1 MMKSSD
7 MEKVETILNKIKY
20 IKVDIIHLLKAK
32 QEGIGDACIRINHR
46 FYEMDGNIVQT
57 ILDKYNSELNEN
69 IKELEKL
76 GVEYVDE
83 TAKTTTEN

>member
-7 MEKVETILNKIKY
+7 IEKVETILHKINS
-20 IKVDIIHLLKAK
+20 LKKETATLNRSK
-32 QEGIGDACIRINHR
+32 EEGIDDACVRINHR
-46 FYEMDGNIVQT
+46 FYEMDESIVQT
-57 ILDKYNSELNEN
+57 ILDKFNSELNGC

-83 TAKTTTEN
+83 NA

>member
-7 MEKVETILNKIKY
+7 MEKVEAILKKIRRL
-20 IKVDIIHLLKAK
+20 KVDIRFLNEAK
-32 QEGIGDACIRINHR
+32 QEGIDDSCVRINYR
-46 FYEMDGNIVQT
+46 FYEMDVSIVQT
-57 ILDKYNSELNEN
+57 ILDKISSELNRC

-83 TAKTTTEN
+83 TA

>member
-1 MMKSSD
+1 MMKSND
-7 MEKVETILNKIKY
+7 IEKVETILNKIKY
-20 IKVDIIHLLKAK
+20 LKVDIRYLLQAK
-32 QEGIGDACIRINHR
+32 REGINDSCIRINHR

>member
-7 MEKVETILNKIKY
+7 MEKAEAILKKIRRL
-20 IKVDIIHLLKAK
+20 KVDIGFLNEAK
-32 QEGIGDACIRINHR
+32 QKGIDDSCVRINYR
-46 FYEMDGNIVQT
+46 FYEMDVSIVQT
-57 ILDKYNSELNEN
+57 ILDKISSELNRY

-83 TAKTTTEN
+83 TA

>member
-20 IKVDIIHLLKAK
+20 LKVDIRFLNEAK
-32 QEGIGDACIRINHR
+32 QKGINDSCIRINRR
-46 FYEMDGNIVQT
+46 FYEIDGSIVET
-57 ILDKYNSELNEN
+57 ILDKFCSELNGYVE
-69 IKELEKL
+69 ELKQL

-83 TAKTTTEN
+83 TA

>member
-20 IKVDIIHLLKAK
+20 LKK
-32 QEGIGDACIRINHR
+32 ESEILNRSKEDGIYETHVRINNR
-46 FYEMDGNIVQT
+46 FYEIDEDLAQIV
-57 ILDKYNSELNEN
+57 LDKFNSELNGY
-69 IKELEKL
+69 IKELEEL

-83 TAKTTTEN
+83 TA

>member
-7 MEKVETILNKIKY
+7 MEKVEAILKKIRRL
-20 IKVDIIHLLKAK
+20 KVDVRFLNEAK
-32 QEGIGDACIRINHR
+32 QEGIDDSCVRINHR
-46 FYEMDGNIVQT
+46 FCEMDVSIVQT
-57 ILDKYNSELNEN
+57 ILDKISSELNRC

-83 TAKTTTEN
+83 TA

>member
-20 IKVDIIHLLKAK
+20 LKVDIRFLNDAK

>member
-20 IKVDIIHLLKAK
+20 LKVDIRFLNDAK
-32 QEGIGDACIRINHR
+32 KEGINDSCVRINRR
-46 FYEMDGNIVQT
+46 FYEMDGSIVQT
-57 ILDKYNSELNEN
+57 ILDKFNSEMNGYIE
-69 IKELEKL
+69 ELKQL

-83 TAKTTTEN
+83 ND

>member
-7 MEKVETILNKIKY
+7 MEKVETIL
-20 IKVDIIHLLKAK
+20 
-32 QEGIGDACIRINHR
+32 
-46 FYEMDGNIVQT
+46 
-57 ILDKYNSELNEN
+57 DKFNSELNGC

-83 TAKTTTEN
+83 TA

>member
-20 IKVDIIHLLKAK
+20 LKVDIRYLLQAK
-32 QEGIGDACIRINHR
+32 QEGINDSCVRINHR
-46 FYEMDGNIVQT
+46 FYEIDEDLVQIV
-57 ILDKYNSELNEN
+57 LNKFNSEMNGYIE
-69 IKELEKL
+69 ELKQL

-83 TAKTTTEN
+83 TA

>member
-7 MEKVETILNKIKY
+7 MEKVEAILKKIRRL
-20 IKVDIIHLLKAK
+20 KVDIRFLNEAK
-32 QEGIGDACIRINHR
+32 QEGIDDSCVRINHR
-46 FYEMDGNIVQT
+46 FYDMDVSIVQM
-57 ILDKYNSELNEN
+57 ILDKISSELNRC

-83 TAKTTTEN
+83 TA

>member
-1 MMKSSD
+1 MKSSD

-20 IKVDIIHLLKAK
+20 LKVDIGHLLKAK

-57 ILDKYNSELNEN
+57 ILDKYNSEMNGYIE
-69 IKELEKL
+69 ELKQL

-83 TAKTTTEN
+83 TA

>member
-7 MEKVETILNKIKY
+7 MGKVETILNKIKY
-20 IKVDIIHLLKAK
+20 IKVDIKFLNDAK
-32 QEGIGDACIRINHR
+32 QEGINDSCVRINHR

-57 ILDKYNSELNEN
+57 ILDRYNSELNEN

-83 TAKTTTEN
+83 TA